1 MEISLLFLI
10 FDMKYDVVLTTE
22 MLYVKFNV
30 ILNSHQFNL
39 SLVGKTKDPLAP
51 VTITTNSGAIVTI
64 RTTGKTASPTHQ
76 PELFYI
82 NQDNCINL
90 YDSYVHNDELEDE
103 LIKIT
108 DYSEEIVEI
117 PFFIG
122 VNIGTFWLEQCCKK
136 KDPEYI
142 KERLNYCLTHK
153 NALTDISNTIYFD
166 YYNISKKTPIQG
178 LWEDVIDNFD
188 DLLEAMIRNKRE
200 NLYFSNKH
208 LLLYIIKNSKQYYR
222 KINPTRFIE
231 YGNIQDNE

>member
-1 MEISLLFLI
+1 
-10 FDMKYDVVLTTE
+10 MKYDVVLTTE

-30 ILNSHQFNL
+30 ILNSHRFNL
-39 SLVGKTKDPLAP
+39 NLVGKTKDPLAP
-51 VTITTNSGAIVTI
+51 VTMTTNSGAIVTI
-64 RTTGKTASPTHQ
+64 RTTGKTALYSCQ

-82 NQDNCINL
+82 SPDKSVSL

-166 YYNISKKTPIQG
+166 CYSISKKTPIQG
-178 LWEDVIDNFD
+178 LWEGVIDNFD